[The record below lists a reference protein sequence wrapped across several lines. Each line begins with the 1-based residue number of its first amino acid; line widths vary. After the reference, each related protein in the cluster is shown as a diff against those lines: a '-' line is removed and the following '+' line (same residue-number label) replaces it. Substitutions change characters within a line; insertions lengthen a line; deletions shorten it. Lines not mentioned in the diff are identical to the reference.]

1 MQAVTRIREPI
12 SKRIMRNTAYNAVG
26 RLWLIGTN
34 LLLAPLL
41 LSYLG
46 QDRFGVWVLFWSLI
60 QYCLLLDLGVG
71 ASLVKYFSEF
81 EAKGDVRSVNR
92 VLASTITVYI
102 VVGVALV
109 LLLWPLVA
117 WLSSF
122 FSIPQDLRQEATV
135 TFQLG
140 LVAFFLI
147 NLVSIF
153 DGLLKGFQRMD
164 LVNLTLIAVSIPNLL
179 GSYLVLRLGWGL
191 LGLVM
196 VVVIVYVLQLFLFVL
211 QARSV
216 CPSLTCH
223 RRDVRFETLRL
234 LFGYGARLQ
243 IARLANLV
251 SYQTDK
257 ILLGL
262 FVPLRYVTFYDLG
275 SKVSYVT
282 HELPHVML
290 GALLPAASE
299 LSGNAD
305 HTRLWTMYERGTKYL
320 FLFSIP
326 ALIGIWLTAHL
337 VLQAWL
343 GHVSSD
349 VHLAVVLLSTGYWAV
364 VSVGMVTTVGAGI
377 GWVGPLMRTSL
388 IQGGLNLLLSLA
400 LIIPFGYVGV
410 LVGTTTALILSN
422 GYLLALFCRDFNRP
436 LRDHARLAG
445 RIFLLNIPPVIVS
458 LPAVLLL
465 SGWVK
470 GGGRGVAFVALLGCV
485 ILYGIVYLATIRM
498 AGLLDRGDRDLLG
511 DYLPLVHALIRKSG

>member
-1 MQAVTRIREPI
+1 
-12 SKRIMRNTAYNAVG
+12 MRNTAFNAVG
-26 RLWLIGTN
+26 RVWLIGTN
-34 LLLAPLL
+34 LLLVPLL

-46 QDRFGVWVLFWSLI
+46 QDRFGVWVLYWSLL
-60 QYCLLLDLGVG
+60 QYCLLLDMGLGS
-71 ASLVKYFSEF
+71 SLIKYFSEF
-81 EAKGDVRSVNR
+81 EAKGDIQSINK

-122 FSIPQDLRQEATV
+122 FSMPQDLRQEATL

-140 LVAFFLI
+140 LVAFFLM

-164 LVNLTLIAVSIPNLL
+164 LVNLTLIAVSFPNVL

-191 LGLVM
+191 FGLVM
-196 VVVIVYVLQLFLFVL
+196 VVVIVYTLQLVLFVL

-216 CPSLTCH
+216 CPGLAWN
-223 RRDVRFETLRL
+223 RRDVRCETLGL
-234 LFGYGARLQ
+234 LLGYGSRLQ
-243 IARLANLV
+243 IARVAYLV
-251 SYQTDK
+251 SFQTDK
-257 ILLGL
+257 LLLGL

-275 SKVSYVT
+275 SKVSSVTRDLAYV
-282 HELPHVML
+282 VF
-290 GALLPAASE
+290 GALFPAASE

-326 ALIGIWLTAHL
+326 TLIGTWLTAHL

-364 VSVGMVTTVGAGI
+364 VSVGMATTVGAGI

-388 IQGGLNLLLSLA
+388 IQSGLNLLLSLA
-400 LIIPFGYVGV
+400 LIVPFGYAGV
-410 LVGTTTALILSN
+410 LVGTTAALILSN
-422 GYLLALFCRDFNRP
+422 GYLLALFCRDFNRS
-436 LRDHARLAG
+436 LLDHVRLAG

-485 ILYGIVYLATIRM
+485 MLYGIVYLTTIRL
-498 AGLLDRGDRDLLG
+498 AGLFDRGDRDLLG
-511 DYLPLVHALIRKSG
+511 DHLPLVHALIRKSG

>member
-1 MQAVTRIREPI
+1 
-12 SKRIMRNTAYNAVG
+12 MRNTAFNAVG
-26 RLWLIGTN
+26 RIWLIGTN

-46 QDRFGVWVLFWSLI
+46 QDRFGVWVLYWSLL
-60 QYCLLLDLGVG
+60 QYCLLLDMGVG
-71 ASLVKYFSEF
+71 FSLTKYFSEF
-81 EAKGDVRSVNR
+81 GAKGDVQSINK

-117 WLSSF
+117 WVSSF
-122 FSIPQDLRQEATV
+122 FSIPQDLRQEAIV
-135 TFQLG
+135 TFQVG
-140 LVAFFLI
+140 LVAFFLM

-164 LVNLTLIAVSIPNLL
+164 LVNLTLIAVSFPNVL

-191 LGLVM
+191 FGLVV
-196 VVVIVYVLQLFLFVL
+196 VVVIVYTLQLGLFVL

-216 CPSLTCH
+216 CPGLAWN
-223 RRDVRFETLRL
+223 RRDVRFETLGL
-234 LFGYGARLQ
+234 LFGYGSRLQ
-243 IARLANLV
+243 IAKLAYLV
-251 SYQTDK
+251 SFQTDK
-257 ILLGL
+257 LLLGL

-275 SKVSYVT
+275 SKVSSVT
-282 HELPHVML
+282 RDLAHVMF
-290 GALLPAASE
+290 GALFPAASE

-320 FLFSIP
+320 FLCSIP

-364 VSVGMVTTVGAGI
+364 VSVGMATAVGAGI

-388 IQGGLNLLLSLA
+388 IQSGLNLLLSLT
-400 LIIPFGYVGV
+400 LIVPFGYVGV
-410 LVGTTTALILSN
+410 LVGTTAALILSN
-422 GYLLALFCRDFNRP
+422 GYLLALFCRDFNRS
-436 LRDHARLAG
+436 LIDHVRLASQ
-445 RIFLLNIPPVIVS
+445 IFLLNIPPLIVS
-458 LPAVLLL
+458 LPTSLLL

-511 DYLPLVHALIRKSG
+511 DYLPLIHALIRKSG